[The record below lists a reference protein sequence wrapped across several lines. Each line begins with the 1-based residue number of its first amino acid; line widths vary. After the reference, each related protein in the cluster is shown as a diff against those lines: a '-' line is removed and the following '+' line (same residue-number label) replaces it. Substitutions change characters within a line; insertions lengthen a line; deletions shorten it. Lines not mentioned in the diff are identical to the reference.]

1 MVKLLSYMAFL
12 FSTLAVSA
20 VNPEA
25 LGKLKKGESSDHVRE
40 LFGSPTSED
49 HNPDGRFVYVYE
61 YESLKDSSDKGFVT
75 LLFGKDRKL
84 LKLEAFKKTDT
95 K

>member
-12 FSTLAVSA
+12 FSTLALAA
-20 VNPEA
+20 VDPEA
-25 LGKLKKGESSDHVRE
+25 LAKLKKGETSDHVRE

-61 YESLKDSSDKGFVT
+61 YKSLKDSSEKGFVT
-75 LLFGKDRKL
+75 LLFGKDKRL
-84 LKLEAFKKTDT
+84 LKLEAYKKTGT